1 METIKRTFWLDK
13 IESAWQQRSVLWLS
27 GVRRVGKT
35 VLCQSLDQIEYF
47 DCELPRVRLQMEDPQ
62 SFLENL
68 RGKRIVLD
76 EIHRLSNP
84 AQLLKIAADHFP
96 ETRIIATGSSTL
108 QASAKFK
115 DTLTGRKMELWLT
128 PMISMDLEAFG
139 NLDLAH
145 RFKSGGLPPFFISDK
160 PTENE
165 YREWLDSYWAK
176 DIQELFRLERHWSF
190 QRFLEL
196 LFINSGGIF
205 EATRYAQPCEISR
218 PTVANYLNAMEA
230 TWVAHVVRPYSTHLP
245 SEIVSAPKVYAF
257 DTGFVCY
264 YHGWQEL
271 RSEDMGLFWEH
282 YVLNEIYSRSQSRE
296 VRYWRDKSGHE
307 IDFVLLKRG
316 RDPIAIECKW
326 SAGAATTQGLR
337 SFRKRYP
344 DGENWIV
351 ASDVDQPFHRTEDGL
366 KIEFIGIKNLVRKL
380 EDIYP

>member
-1 METIKRTFWLDK
+1 MKTKTRTFWLDK
-13 IESAWQQRSVLWLS
+13 VEAAWQRRSVLWLS

-76 EIHRLSNP
+76 EIHRLANP
-84 AQLLKIAADHFP
+84 SQLLKIAADHYP
-96 ETRIIATGSSTL
+96 ATRIIATGSSTL

-115 DTLTGRKMELWLT
+115 DTLTGRKTELWLT
-128 PMISMDLEAFG
+128 PMMSRDLEDFG
-139 NLDLAH
+139 GPDLAH
-145 RFKSGGLPPFFISDK
+145 RFKAGGLPPYFLSDR
-160 PTENE
+160 PPENE
-165 YREWLDSYWAK
+165 YREWIDSYWAR

-205 EATRYAQPCEISR
+205 EATRYARPCEISR
-218 PTVANYLNAMEA
+218 PTVSNYLNAMEA

-264 YHGWQEL
+264 FRGWQEL

-282 YVLNEIYSRSQSRE
+282 YVLNEIHARSQSRD

-307 IDFVLLKRG
+307 IDFVLLNRG
-316 RDPIAIECKW
+316 RAPIAIECKW
-326 SAGAATTQGLR
+326 FASAAKTQNLR
-337 SFRKRYP
+337 AFRKRYP

-351 ASDVDQPFHRTEDGL
+351 ASDVDRSFHRTEDGL
-366 KIEFIGIKNLVRKL
+366 RIEFIGIKDLARRL
-380 EDIYP
+380 EKI

>member
-1 METIKRTFWLDK
+1 METVKRTFWLDK
-13 IESAWQQRSVLWLS
+13 IEAAWKRRSVLWLS

-68 RGKRIVLD
+68 QGKRIVLD
-76 EIHRLSNP
+76 EIHRLANP

-96 ETRIIATGSSTL
+96 ETKIIATGSSTL
-108 QASAKFK
+108 QASARFK
-115 DTLTGRKMELWLT
+115 DTLTGRKAELWLT
-128 PMISMDLEAFG
+128 PMMSSDIDAFD
-139 NLDLAH
+139 NPDLAH
-145 RFKSGGLPPFFISDK
+145 RFKAGGLPPFFISDN
-160 PTENE
+160 PAENDF
-165 YREWLDSYWAK
+165 REWIDSYWAK

-218 PTVANYLNAMEA
+218 PTVTNYLNAMEA

-257 DTGFVCY
+257 DAGFVCY
-264 YHGWQEL
+264 FRGWQEL

-307 IDFVLLKRG
+307 IDFILLKRS

-326 SAGAATTQGLR
+326 SASSAKTQNLKA
-337 SFRKRYP
+337 FRRRYP
-344 DGENWIV
+344 KGENWIV
-351 ASDVDQPFHRTEDGL
+351 VSDIDRPFHRTEDGL
-366 KIEFIGIKNLVRKL
+366 RIEFIGIKDLVRKL